1 MKPYAPKEWPA
12 EPGAPKRGGAG
23 SGRAPA
29 VISLCPG
36 CAPETARFLEEKWH
50 ELAGRLYLAMRAEMP
65 AAAARQLRWLVRVR
79 KEGSRFTLERDPGE
93 EARLARRLRSSFEV
107 WPGRIIA
114 SVEEA
119 LAPRA
124 AVFATCFSLLRA
136 SDPLVLFGEAL
147 AGSVAWLVEG
157 ARGPFWQEIATPRY
171 ASREEAL
178 AARTGLIESLCGED
192 AFCIHL
198 YSPFAAGLG
207 GLLCTAAKYAAP
219 LSASSS
225 REEPHA

>member
-1 MKPYAPKEWPA
+1 MKPYAPKECPT
-12 EPGAPKRGGAG
+12 EQGAPKRGMAG
-23 SGRAPA
+23 SGSAPA
-29 VISLCPG
+29 IISLCPG

-65 AAAARQLRWLVRVR
+65 AAAARQLGWLVRVR

-93 EARLARRLRSSFEV
+93 EARLGRRLRASFEV

-114 SVEEA
+114 AVEEA

-157 ARGPFWQEIATPRY
+157 ARGPFWREAARAH

-198 YSPFAAGLG
+198 YSPFAAGLD
-207 GLLCTAAKYAAP
+207 GLLCTAVKYAAP